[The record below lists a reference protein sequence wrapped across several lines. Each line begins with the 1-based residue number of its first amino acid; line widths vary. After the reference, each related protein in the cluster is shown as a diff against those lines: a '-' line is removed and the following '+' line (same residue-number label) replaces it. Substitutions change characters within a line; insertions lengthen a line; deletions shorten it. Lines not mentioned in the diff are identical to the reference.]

1 VANTFAD
8 YQDLKEMN
16 LIIGMW
22 KPVTP
27 TLLAAHVKA
36 DHGWY
41 FPYLP
46 IRRLLTPFG
55 SCKFGVDLAASSLM
69 DVL

>member
-1 VANTFAD
+1 
-8 YQDLKEMN
+8 LKELN

-27 TLLAAHVKA
+27 TLLAALLKLTMA
-36 DHGWY
+36 GT
-41 FPYLP
+41 FPHLP

-69 DVL
+69 GVL